1 MVVLQ
6 FGPNDNPAKFEQA
19 VRASMLKHIEFFDK
33 ELSKLR
39 TGRATTGLVEDIQVT
54 CYGNSMRI
62 RDIASITTPEAQLIV
77 IQPWDASNIG
87 EIEKAVGQS
96 ELHVTPQNDG
106 TLIRVPLPP
115 MSASRREELA
125 KTIGKRLEECKVAI
139 RNERKEFNN
148 LIRDLQKNK
157 TISEDIEKRLQ
168 TLLQKVTDDLTAKAD
183 EMGTK
188 KEKEIKSL

>member
-19 VRASMLKHIEFFDK
+19 ARTSMLKHIEYFEK

-39 TGRATTGLVEDIQVT
+39 TGRATPALVEDIQVI
-54 CYGNSMRI
+54 CYGNAMRI

-77 IQPWDASNIG
+77 IQPWDANNI
-87 EIEKAVGQS
+87 EAIEKAVGQS
-96 ELHVTPQNDG
+96 ELRVTPQNDG
-106 TLIRVPLPP
+106 SLIRVPLPP

-125 KTIGKRLEECKVAI
+125 KTVSKKLEECKVAI

-148 LIRDLQKNK
+148 LIRDLQKSK
-157 TISEDIEKRLQ
+157 SISEDIEKRLQ
-168 TLLQKVTDDLTAKAD
+168 TLLQKVTDDLTEKAD
-183 EMGTK
+183 QIGTK

>member
-1 MVVLQ
+1 MAVLS

-19 VRASMLKHIEFFDK
+19 VRTTMAKHIEYFEK

-39 TGRATTGLVEDIQVT
+39 TGRATPTLVEDIHAQ
-54 CYGNSMRI
+54 CYGNTMRI
-62 RDIASITTPEAQLIV
+62 KDIATITTPEAQLIV
-77 IQPWDASNIG
+77 IQPWDASNI
-87 EIEKAVGQS
+87 EAIEKAIGQS
-96 ELHVTPQNDG
+96 ELRVTPQNDG
-106 TLIRVPLPP
+106 TIIRVPLPP
-115 MSASRREELA
+115 MSSSRREELA
-125 KTIGKRLEECKVAI
+125 KTVGKRLEEAKVAI

-183 EMGTK
+183 DIAAK

>member
-6 FGPNDNPAKFEQA
+6 FGPNDNPTKFEQA
-19 VRASMLKHIEFFDK
+19 VRTSMLKHLDFFDK

-39 TGRATTGLVEDIQVT
+39 TGRATTGLVEDIHVV

-62 RDIASITTPEAQLIV
+62 KDVASITVPEAQLIV
-77 IQPWDASNIG
+77 IQPWDTNNLEA
-87 EIEKAVGQS
+87 IEKAVGQS
-96 ELHVTPQNDG
+96 ELRVTPQNDG
-106 TLIRVPLPP
+106 TIIRVPLPP

-125 KTIGKRLEECKVAI
+125 KSVGKRLEECKVAI

-148 LIRDLQKNK
+148 LIRDLLKNR

-168 TLLQKVTDDLTAKAD
+168 TLLQKVTDDLTAKSD
-183 EMGTK
+183 EMASK